1 MTIEG
6 AIRRLPNIR
15 ALRALPALLATCG
28 VGMAAAP
35 SAQAAV
41 PRVDLV
47 CVGSAQFNFSPPLNF
62 NTSEATGLG
71 LASSCKSP
79 SGRYPQLRS
88 AVIFGTTPLVATGCS
103 PAPMTIVGDGS
114 AALWSDG
121 SKGKIDLSVSTD
133 PTSGAL
139 GINAKIVEGPLA
151 GSKISFVPA
160 IVAQHGVCLLGGV
173 RSLTLGLGVITITTS
188 TATGRARA
196 KSDRRSGSM
205 RAKKTARSKH
215 ARRP

>member
-1 MTIEG
+1 MVSCCV
-6 AIRRLPNIR
+6 AML
-15 ALRALPALLATCG
+15 
-28 VGMAAAP
+28 AAP
-35 SAQAAV
+35 STQAGL

-71 LASSCKSP
+71 LASSCTSP
-79 SGRYPQLRS
+79 SGRYSRLRS

-114 AALWSDG
+114 SALWSDG

-139 GINAKIVEGPLA
+139 GVNATIVEGPLA

-160 IVAQHGVCLLGGV
+160 VIAQNGLCLLGGV
-173 RSLTLGLGVITITTS
+173 RSLSLGLGVITITTP
-188 TATGRARA
+188 TVTRRTPTKVDRRRARG
-196 KSDRRSGSM
+196 R
-205 RAKKTARSKH
+205 
-215 ARRP
+215 

>member
-1 MTIEG
+1 MAIGG
-6 AIRRLPNIR
+6 AIRTSPNIR
-15 ALRALPALLATCG
+15 ARRALPALIVGCC

-35 SAQAAV
+35 SARAAL

-62 NTSEATGLG
+62 NTSEARGLG

-88 AVIFGTTPLVATGCS
+88 AVIFGTIPLVATGCS

-114 AALWSDG
+114 SALWSDG

-139 GINAKIVEGPLA
+139 GVNAKIVEGPLT

-160 IVAQHGVCLLGGV
+160 VVAQHGLCLLGGV

-188 TATGRARA
+188 TTSGRART
-196 KSDRRSGSM
+196 KSESGST
-205 RAKKTARSKH
+205 RAKKTAGSKR
-215 ARRP
+215 ARRG